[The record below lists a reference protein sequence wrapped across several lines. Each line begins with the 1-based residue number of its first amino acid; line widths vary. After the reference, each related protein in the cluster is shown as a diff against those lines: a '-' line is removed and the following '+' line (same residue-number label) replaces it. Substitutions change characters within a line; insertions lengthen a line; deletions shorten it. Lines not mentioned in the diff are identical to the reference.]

1 MVHARPIR
9 RYFDSQ
15 DDKINQTASSSE
27 TKNIN
32 HYYIRTSH
40 FNYLI
45 KQIHFVQILRTNFQ
59 VFLIMCGLKI
69 TKMRCAGC
77 EGIYTKLTNNTRSK
91 TICSI

>member
-1 MVHARPIR
+1 MDNIMHARPIR
-9 RYFDSQ
+9 SYFDSQ
-15 DDKINQTASSSE
+15 DNKINQKVSSSK
-27 TKNIN
+27 TKNTD

-45 KQIHFVQILRTNFQ
+45 KQIRFVQILRTDFQ

-91 TICSI
+91 TI